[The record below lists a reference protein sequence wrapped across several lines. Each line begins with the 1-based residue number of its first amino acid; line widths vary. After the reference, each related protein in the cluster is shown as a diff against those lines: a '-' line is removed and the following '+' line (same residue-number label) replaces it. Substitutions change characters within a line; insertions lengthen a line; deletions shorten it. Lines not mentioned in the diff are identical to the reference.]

1 MPHPLQTNREKIMST
16 NGFEFFEG
24 TRTEAQT
31 PQVTVRRSGQLVLTP
46 PAVAM
51 LGEDVSHVQVGY
63 NTGSGI
69 VGIRAAANGA
79 KGRYRLRAQANG
91 SSLVDGRRFLGHH
104 GLKLD
109 KAQTFPAEA
118 VGDGIVGFTIPKS
131 GTAAAVESDAPVTE
145 PKAARTGKQ
154 KATATA

>member
-1 MPHPLQTNREKIMST
+1 MS

-24 TRTEAQT
+24 TRSETQT
-31 PQVTVRRSGQLVLTP
+31 AQVTVRRSGQLVLTP

-51 LGEDVSHVQVGY
+51 LGDDVTHVQVGY
-63 NTGSGI
+63 NTASGV

-79 KGRYRLRAQANG
+79 KGRYRLRSQANG
-91 SSLVDGRRFLGHH
+91 SSLVDGRRFLTHH

-131 GTAAAVESDAPVTE
+131 GTAAEGESDAPVTE

>member
-1 MPHPLQTNREKIMST
+1 MS

-24 TRTEAQT
+24 ARTESKA

-63 NTGSGI
+63 NPGSGV
-69 VGIRAAANGA
+69 VGIRAASNGA

-91 SSLVDGRRFLGHH
+91 SSLVDGRRFLTHH
-104 GLKLD
+104 GLRVE
-109 KAQTFPAEA
+109 KAQTFPAEV
-118 VGDGIVGFTIPKS
+118 VGDGIVGFSIPKT
-131 GTAAAVESDAPVTE
+131 GTAAEGESETTAKGAT
-145 PKAARTGKQ
+145 AASKPARSGKR
-154 KATATA
+154 KATAAA

>member
-1 MPHPLQTNREKIMST
+1 MST
-16 NGFEFFEG
+16 NGFQFFEG
-24 TRTEAQT
+24 TRSETQT

-63 NTGSGI
+63 NTASGV

-79 KGRYRLRAQANG
+79 KGRYRLRSQANG

-104 GLKLD
+104 GLKLE

-131 GTAAAVESDAPVTE
+131 GTAAAGESDAPVTE

>member
-1 MPHPLQTNREKIMST
+1 
-16 NGFEFFEG
+16 
-24 TRTEAQT
+24 
-31 PQVTVRRSGQLVLTP
+31 
-46 PAVAM
+46 M

-63 NTGSGI
+63 NAGSGI

-79 KGRYRLRAQANG
+79 KGRYRLRSQANG

-104 GLKLD
+104 GLKVD

-131 GTAAAVESDAPVTE
+131 GTAAAGESDAPVTE

>member
-1 MPHPLQTNREKIMST
+1 MS

-24 TRTEAQT
+24 TRTESQT

-51 LGEDVSHVQVGY
+51 LGEDVTHVQVGY
-63 NTGSGI
+63 NAGSGI
-69 VGIRAAANGA
+69 IGIRAAVNGA

-91 SSLVDGRRFLGHH
+91 SSLVDGRRFLTHH
-104 GLKLD
+104 GLKVE

-118 VGDGIVGFTIPKS
+118 FGDGIVGFTIPKS
-131 GTAAAVESDAPVTE
+131 GTAAAGESDAPVTE

-154 KATATA
+154 RATATA

>member
-1 MPHPLQTNREKIMST
+1 MSS

-51 LGEDVSHVQVGY
+51 LGEDVTHVQVGY

-79 KGRYRLRAQANG
+79 KGRYRLRAQSNG

-104 GLKLD
+104 GLKLE

-118 VGDGIVGFTIPKS
+118 VGDGIVGFSIPKS
-131 GTAAAVESDAPVTE
+131 GTAAAGGSDAPVTE

-154 KATATA
+154 KATARA